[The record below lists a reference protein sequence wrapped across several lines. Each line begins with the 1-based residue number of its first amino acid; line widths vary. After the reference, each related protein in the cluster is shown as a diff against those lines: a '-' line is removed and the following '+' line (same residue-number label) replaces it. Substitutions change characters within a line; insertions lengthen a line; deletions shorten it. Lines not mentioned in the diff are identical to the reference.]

1 MLFLRLGICFLE
13 YFGGVGHIDGCDL
26 EVECS
31 CKDFEG
37 CKAFGEVGLCCFF
50 GLRLVAWLGKSV
62 VDVDFRSDMCY
73 IVVLQ

>member
-37 CKAFGEVGLCCFF
+37 CKAFGEVGLYYFF

-62 VDVDFRSDMCY
+62 ADVDFRSDTCC
-73 IVVLQ
+73 IIALQ